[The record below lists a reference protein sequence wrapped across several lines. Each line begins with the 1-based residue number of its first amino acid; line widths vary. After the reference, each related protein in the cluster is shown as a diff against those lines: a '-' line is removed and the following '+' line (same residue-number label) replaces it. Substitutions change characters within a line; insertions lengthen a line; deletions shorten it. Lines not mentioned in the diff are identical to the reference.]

1 MAVTKKLNIRQL
13 LKKNINKSK
22 VFQNLAYGAAKKKIE
37 GLKKETLREFNQHP
51 VTKELEK
58 GTSGMNSSLLG
69 GRGNFFG
76 FLGFHQG
83 QQPVEIIRDIFEDHI
98 KLRSRKPKLKK
109 VSATSFTWE
118 FDISVPSKTEIY
130 AVTPMTWSSRSW
142 VKGVERGVTNY
153 TKTVFMESPQSRS
166 GVALQSKQNVNF
178 ITFSPTPYITSLLDK
193 LKKKLK

>member
-1 MAVTKKLNIRQL
+1 MATTKKLNIKQL
-13 LKKNINKSK
+13 FKKHLKKSK
-22 VFQNLAYGAAKKKIE
+22 TFQNLAYGAAKKKME
-37 GLKKETLREFNQHP
+37 GLKKETLRKFNAHP

-76 FLGFHQG
+76 FLGFHEG
-83 QQPVEIIRDIFEDHI
+83 QQPVEIIRGVFEDHI

-118 FDISVPSKTEIY
+118 FDIDVPSKTEIY

-142 VKGVERGVTNY
+142 VKGVERGITNY
-153 TKTVFMESPQSRS
+153 TNTIFTESSESRS
-166 GVALQSKQNVNF
+166 GIALQSKQSVNF
-178 ITFSPTPYITSLLDK
+178 ITYSPTPYITSILDN
-193 LKKKLK
+193 LKKQLR